1 MDDGP
6 GTAGIPSVH
15 SIVMRL
21 LNDDEPDSQGGV
33 LAFNYAASDCE
44 SGNFDTRPR
53 QQQHQ
58 ISNPSRLSPRT
69 ADVAVKDVGNAR
81 LERVSSRTGHWHGN
95 GADGPNQG
103 GDGTATTGTDT
114 ASVASGN
121 REDGS
126 EMPDQRTVL
135 AGTTDS
141 SDMEDGQTPRSETIG
156 LRDATV
162 AAAAAAPA
170 DDDDDDND
178 ADLALAG
185 ASPATTAAPSST
197 AAQSC
202 SSPVIPR
209 FGEWDAALAGVPVSD
224 PPLPAVDAP
233 AAARAPSPR
242 RSMVPYSSD
251 DDFQERRERERGEER
266 GASEPKDEAE
276 ASTAGN
282 EQSRKDAPS
291 VTLPRKRPDGRDYR
305 CAAEGE
311 GYSALFELARRYA
324 RRSALCTSSS
334 PLCCCGPVI
343 GSMLT
348 GVRQGA
354 EGREVRAL
362 CQGEMSL
369 H

>member
-1 MDDGP
+1 M
-6 GTAGIPSVH
+6 
-15 SIVMRL
+15 
-21 LNDDEPDSQGGV
+21 
-33 LAFNYAASDCE
+33 
-44 SGNFDTRPR
+44 
-53 QQQHQ
+53 
-58 ISNPSRLSPRT
+58 
-69 ADVAVKDVGNAR
+69 
-81 LERVSSRTGHWHGN
+81 
-95 GADGPNQG
+95 
-103 GDGTATTGTDT
+103 
-114 ASVASGN
+114 
-121 REDGS
+121 
-126 EMPDQRTVL
+126 
-135 AGTTDS
+135 
-141 SDMEDGQTPRSETIG
+141 
-156 LRDATV
+156 
-162 AAAAAAPA
+162 
-170 DDDDDDND
+170 
-178 ADLALAG
+178 
-185 ASPATTAAPSST
+185 
-197 AAQSC
+197 
-202 SSPVIPR
+202 
-209 FGEWDAALAGVPVSD
+209 AGVPVSD

-251 DDFQERRERERGEER
+251 DDFQERRERERERERERGEER
-266 GASEPKDEAE
+266 GASEPKDEVE